1 MYCIITV
8 VRNIIEPKIVSGRVG
23 LPPVVTL
30 AAMFCGLKLMG
41 VTGMIL
47 LPVVIVIV
55 KQLSSQGI
63 IKINF

>member
-1 MYCIITV
+1 
-8 VRNIIEPKIVSGRVG
+8 
-23 LPPVVTL
+23 
-30 AAMFCGLKLMG
+30 MG